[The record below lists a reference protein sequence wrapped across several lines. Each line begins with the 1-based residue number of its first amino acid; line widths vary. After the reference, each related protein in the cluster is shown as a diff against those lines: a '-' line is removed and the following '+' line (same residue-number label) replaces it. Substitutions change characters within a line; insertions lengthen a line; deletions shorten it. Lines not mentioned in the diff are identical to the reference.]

1 VVTFN
6 LKWGRHV
13 DRAVD
18 LLTRPGPLSDADV
31 FALEEMDRSGTERIA
46 GALDL
51 AYVYVPSAFHPTPK
65 SDFGVAILSPWP
77 LEEPRKLLLPRQAR
91 FRNLRRS
98 AAVATLRLP
107 QGPVRIYGVHL
118 EAPVG
123 ASSAVRREQARAVLA
138 DAAGWT
144 GPVIVAGDFNG
155 RAGADELAKAGFL
168 WVTTEVENTLGPFDL
183 DHIVARGLCP
193 AGSGAAASADD
204 ETHASDHDPVW
215 AVLVPCLAG

>member
-6 LKWGRHV
+6 LKWGLHV

-31 FALEEMDRSGTERIA
+31 IVLQEVDRAAAEHVAEVLR
-46 GALDL
+46 L
-51 AYVYVPSAFHPTPK
+51 AYVYVPSAFHPTPER
-65 SDFGVAILSPWP
+65 DFGVAILSPWP

-91 FRNLRRS
+91 FRKLRRS
-98 AAVATLRLP
+98 SAVATLRSPL
-107 QGPVRIYGVHL
+107 GPVRTYGVHL
-118 EAPVG
+118 EAPAG
-123 ASSAVRREQARAVLA
+123 ASNAVRREQARAVLA
-138 DAAGWT
+138 DAGGFT

-193 AGSGAAASADD
+193 AGSGSAASAED
-204 ETHASDHDPVW
+204 ETDASDHDPVW
-215 AVLVPCLAG
+215 AVLVPCPSS